1 MKKIIIAPDSFKGSI
16 DAPGA
21 ARAIAEGRHLSLPY
35 VLTVEVPVADGG
47 EGTLEALTTPDHRIN
62 VPAFNTE
69 GEPVEAE
76 FGFIGNKA
84 VIESARA
91 VGLGTVPAF
100 RRDPEQSTSRGVG
113 MLILAALDRG
123 FDRILLTVGGTG
135 SNDGGAGMLEAFGAK
150 FYGIH
155 GQICGIRAK
164 DLSQITQ
171 IDISRLD
178 PRLDRAQITLACD
191 VKNPFSGENGATYV
205 YGAQKGADTAM
216 LARLEVGMK
225 NYATRLAE
233 ISADASETP
242 GAGAGGGIPLPL
254 LSLFGAHIKPGIQAV
269 LEAVGF
275 DLKLDGADLVITG
288 EGKIDMQ
295 SVYGK
300 AISGV
305 AAAAAARK
313 IPVIALV
320 GQKGPGADTMLQLG
334 VKEIYAIADEAQDT
348 DSAIKHAG
356 ELLTRLAAKV
366 CPKYI

>member
-1 MKKIIIAPDSFKGSI
+1 MKKIIIAPDSFKGSL

-21 ARAIAEGRHLSLPY
+21 ARAIAEGIHMSLSS

-47 EGTLEALTTPDHRIN
+47 EGTLDALTSPDHRIN
-62 VPAFNTE
+62 VPTFNTA
-69 GEPVEAE
+69 GEPMGAE
-76 FGFIGNKA
+76 FGFIDDTA

-91 VGLGTVPAF
+91 VGLGTVPAI
-100 RRDPEQSTSRGVG
+100 RRDPERSTSRGVG
-113 MLILAALDRG
+113 MLMLAALDRG

-135 SNDGGAGMLEAFGAK
+135 SNDGGAGMLEAFGAR

-155 GQICGIRAK
+155 GQICGIRAE
-164 DLSQITQ
+164 DLIQITK
-171 IDISRLD
+171 IDISKLD
-178 PRLDRAQITLACD
+178 PRLAQAQITLACD
-191 VKNPFSGENGATYV
+191 VKNPFAGEDGATYV

-216 LARLEVGMK
+216 LARLEAGMK
-225 NYATRLAE
+225 NYAARLAE
-233 ISADASETP
+233 ISPDTSETP

-269 LEAVGF
+269 LDAVEF
-275 DLKLDGADLVITG
+275 DRKLDGADLVITG

-295 SVYGK
+295 SAYGK

-305 AAAAAARK
+305 AAAASARN

-320 GQKGPGADTMLQLG
+320 GQKGPGADRMLRLG
-334 VKEIYAIADEAQDT
+334 VKDIYAIADEVQDT
-348 DSAIKHAG
+348 DHAIKHAG

-366 CPKYI
+366 CHKYI